1 MSGRIDDL
9 KFLVTITTVTLLG
22 TCLTALVG

>member
-1 MSGRIDDL
+1 MNERIDDL
-9 KFLVTITTVTLLG
+9 KFLVTIGLVTLFG

>member
-1 MSGRIDDL
+1 MIERIEDV
-9 KFLVTITTVTLLG
+9 KFLVTIGIVTLFG